1 MASWATR
8 TPAIRDILS
17 VSIAE
22 MGGVLFGLSIGS
34 MSGILCSAWLVKRFG
49 TRNVILVTMSCA
61 LIGMMILSLALW
73 LTSPLLFAV
82 GLGVFGASFGSA
94 EVAINVEGAAVERE
108 MNKTVLNVVFPL
120 LILTWSMTV
129 NSSRNALKRRTWA
142 LFMFFFLPGLLMASW
157 ATRTPAIRD
166 ILSVSIAEMGGVL
179 FGLSIG
185 SMSGILCSAWLVKR
199 FGTRNVILVTMSCAL
214 IGMMILSLALW
225 LTSPLLFAV
234 GLGVFGASFGSAEVA
249 INVEG
254 AAVEREMNKTVLP
267 MMHGFYSLGTLAGAG
282 VGMAL
287 TAFGVPATVH
297 ILLAALVGIAPI
309 YIAIQA
315 IPDGTGKNAADG
327 TQHGEKG
334 VPFYRDIQ
342 LLLIGVVV
350 LAMAFA
356 EGSANDW
363 LPLLMVDGHGFS
375 PTSGSLIY
383 AGFTLGMTVG
393 RFTGGWFIDRYSRV
407 AVVRASALM
416 GALGIG
422 LIIFVDSAWV
432 CRGSGQCTN
441 GGVGYWADYF
451 CR

>member
-1 MASWATR
+1 M
-8 TPAIRDILS
+8 
-17 VSIAE
+17 
-22 MGGVLFGLSIGS
+22 
-34 MSGILCSAWLVKRFG
+34 
-49 TRNVILVTMSCA
+49 
-61 LIGMMILSLALW
+61 
-73 LTSPLLFAV
+73 
-82 GLGVFGASFGSA
+82 
-94 EVAINVEGAAVERE
+94 
-108 MNKTVLNVVFPL
+108 TVL
-120 LILTWSMTV
+120 
-129 NSSRNALKRRTWA
+129 SSRNALKRRTWA

-166 ILSVSIAEMGGVL
+166 ILSVSTAEMGAVL

-199 FGTRNVILVTMSCAL
+199 FGPRKVIRTTMTCAVGGMVILSV
-214 IGMMILSLALW
+214 ALW
-225 LTSPLLFAV
+225 CASPLIFAL
-234 GLGVFGASFGSAEVA
+234 GLAVFGASFGAAEVA

-254 AAVEREMNKTVLP
+254 AAVERELNKTVLP
-267 MMHGFYSLGTLAGAG
+267 MMHGFYSFGTLAGAG

-287 TAFGVPATVH
+287 TALSVPANIH
-297 ILLAALVGIAPI
+297 IILAAAVAIAPI
-309 YIAIQA
+309 FIAIRA
-315 IPDGTGKNAADG
+315 IPDGTGKNASEDAHL
-327 TQHGEKG
+327 QEKG
-334 VPFYRDIQ
+334 LPFYRDIQ

-407 AVVRASALM
+407 TVVRASALM

-422 LIIFVDSAWV
+422 LIIFVDSDWV
-432 CRGSGQCTN
+432 A
-441 GGVGYWADYF
+441 GVSVILWGLGASLGFPLTISAASDTGPDAPTRVSVVATTGYLAFLVGPPLLGYLGEHYGL
-451 CR
+451 RSAMMVVLALVILAALVAKAVAKPVSTPQPVMEHNA

>member
-1 MASWATR
+1 
-8 TPAIRDILS
+8 
-17 VSIAE
+17 
-22 MGGVLFGLSIGS
+22 
-34 MSGILCSAWLVKRFG
+34 
-49 TRNVILVTMSCA
+49 
-61 LIGMMILSLALW
+61 
-73 LTSPLLFAV
+73 
-82 GLGVFGASFGSA
+82 
-94 EVAINVEGAAVERE
+94 
-108 MNKTVLNVVFPL
+108 
-120 LILTWSMTV
+120 MTV

-199 FGTRNVILVTMSCAL
+199 FGT
-214 IGMMILSLALW
+214 
-225 LTSPLLFAV
+225 
-234 GLGVFGASFGSAEVA
+234 SFGSAEVA

-297 ILLAALVGIAPI
+297 ISLAALVGIAPI

-334 VPFYRDIQ
+334 IPFYRDIQ

-432 CRGSGQCTN
+432 A
-441 GGVGYWADYF
+441 GVSVVLWGLGASLGFPLTISAASDTGPDAPTRVSVVATTGYLAFLVGPPLLGYLGEHYGLRSAMLVVLALVILAAIVAKAVAKPDTKTQTAMENS
-451 CR
+451 

>member
-61 LIGMMILSLALW
+61 L
-73 LTSPLLFAV
+73 V
-82 GLGVFGASFGSA
+82 
-94 EVAINVEGAAVERE
+94 
-108 MNKTVLNVVFPL
+108 
-120 LILTWSMTV
+120 
-129 NSSRNALKRRTWA
+129 
-142 LFMFFFLPGLLMASW
+142 
-157 ATRTPAIRD
+157 
-166 ILSVSIAEMGGVL
+166 
-179 FGLSIG
+179 
-185 SMSGILCSAWLVKR
+185 
-199 FGTRNVILVTMSCAL
+199 
-214 IGMMILSLALW
+214 GMMILSLALW

-315 IPDGTGKNAADG
+315 IPDGTGKMLPMAPSMAKKAYLLSRYPVAADWCCG
-327 TQHGEKG
+327 AGDGLCRRFCQRLVT
-334 VPFYRDIQ
+334 
-342 LLLIGVVV
+342 LI
-350 LAMAFA
+350 
-356 EGSANDW
+356 
-363 LPLLMVDGHGFS
+363 
-375 PTSGSLIY
+375 
-383 AGFTLGMTVG
+383 
-393 RFTGGWFIDRYSRV
+393 
-407 AVVRASALM
+407 
-416 GALGIG
+416 
-422 LIIFVDSAWV
+422 
-432 CRGSGQCTN
+432 N
-441 GGVGYWADYF
+441 G
-451 CR
+451 

>member
-1 MASWATR
+1 M
-8 TPAIRDILS
+8 
-17 VSIAE
+17 
-22 MGGVLFGLSIGS
+22 
-34 MSGILCSAWLVKRFG
+34 
-49 TRNVILVTMSCA
+49 
-61 LIGMMILSLALW
+61 
-73 LTSPLLFAV
+73 
-82 GLGVFGASFGSA
+82 
-94 EVAINVEGAAVERE
+94 
-108 MNKTVLNVVFPL
+108 TVL
-120 LILTWSMTV
+120 
-129 NSSRNALKRRTWA
+129 SSRNALKRRTWA

-166 ILSVSIAEMGGVL
+166 ILSVSTAEMGAVL

-199 FGTRNVILVTMSCAL
+199 FGTRKVIRTTMICAVTGMVILSV
-214 IGMMILSLALW
+214 ALW
-225 LTSPLLFAV
+225 CASPLIFAL
-234 GLGVFGASFGSAEVA
+234 GLAVFGASFGAAEVA

-254 AAVEREMNKTVLP
+254 AAVERELNKTVLP
-267 MMHGFYSLGTLAGAG
+267 MMHGFYSFGTLAGAG

-287 TAFGVPATVH
+287 TALSVPANIH
-297 ILLAALVGIAPI
+297 IILAAAVAIAPI
-309 YIAIQA
+309 FIAIRA
-315 IPDGTGKNAADG
+315 IPDGTGKNASEDSHL
-327 TQHGEKG
+327 QEKG
-334 VPFYRDIQ
+334 LPFYRDIQ

-407 AVVRASALM
+407 TVVRASALM

-422 LIIFVDSAWV
+422 LIIFVDSDWV
-432 CRGSGQCTN
+432 A
-441 GGVGYWADYF
+441 GVSVILWGLGASLGFPLTISAASDTGPDAPTRVSVVATTGYLAFLVGPPLLGYLGEHYGL
-451 CR
+451 RSAMMVVLALVILAALVAKAVAKPVSTPQPVMEHNA

>member
-1 MASWATR
+1 M
-8 TPAIRDILS
+8 
-17 VSIAE
+17 
-22 MGGVLFGLSIGS
+22 
-34 MSGILCSAWLVKRFG
+34 
-49 TRNVILVTMSCA
+49 
-61 LIGMMILSLALW
+61 
-73 LTSPLLFAV
+73 
-82 GLGVFGASFGSA
+82 
-94 EVAINVEGAAVERE
+94 
-108 MNKTVLNVVFPL
+108 TVL
-120 LILTWSMTV
+120 
-129 NSSRNALKRRTWA
+129 SSRNALKRRTWA

-166 ILSVSIAEMGGVL
+166 ILSVSTAEMGAVL

-199 FGTRNVILVTMSCAL
+199 FGTRKVIRTTMTCAVGGMVILSV
-214 IGMMILSLALW
+214 ALW
-225 LTSPLLFAV
+225 CASPLIFAL
-234 GLGVFGASFGSAEVA
+234 GLAVFGASFGAAEVA

-254 AAVEREMNKTVLP
+254 AAVERELNKTVLP
-267 MMHGFYSLGTLAGAG
+267 MMHGFYSFGTLAGAG

-287 TAFGVPATVH
+287 TALSVPPNIH
-297 ILLAALVGIAPI
+297 IILAAAVAIAPI
-309 YIAIQA
+309 FIAIRA
-315 IPDGTGKNAADG
+315 IPDGTGKNASEDAHL
-327 TQHGEKG
+327 QEKG
-334 VPFYRDIQ
+334 LPFYRDIQ

-407 AVVRASALM
+407 TVVRASALM

-422 LIIFVDSAWV
+422 LIIFVDSDWV
-432 CRGSGQCTN
+432 A
-441 GGVGYWADYF
+441 GVSVILWGLGASLGFPLTISAASDTGPAAPTRVSVVATTGYLAFLVGPPLLGYLGEHYGL
-451 CR
+451 RSAMMVVLALVILAALVAKAVAKPVSTPQPVMEHNA

>member
-1 MASWATR
+1 M
-8 TPAIRDILS
+8 
-17 VSIAE
+17 
-22 MGGVLFGLSIGS
+22 
-34 MSGILCSAWLVKRFG
+34 
-49 TRNVILVTMSCA
+49 
-61 LIGMMILSLALW
+61 
-73 LTSPLLFAV
+73 
-82 GLGVFGASFGSA
+82 
-94 EVAINVEGAAVERE
+94 
-108 MNKTVLNVVFPL
+108 TVL
-120 LILTWSMTV
+120 
-129 NSSRNALKRRTWA
+129 SSRNALKRRTWA

-166 ILSVSIAEMGGVL
+166 ILSVSTAEMGAVL

-199 FGTRNVILVTMSCAL
+199 FGTRKVIRTTMTCAVGGMVILSV
-214 IGMMILSLALW
+214 ALW
-225 LTSPLLFAV
+225 CASPLIFAL
-234 GLGVFGASFGSAEVA
+234 GLAVFGASFGSAEVA

-254 AAVEREMNKTVLP
+254 AAVERELNKTVLP
-267 MMHGFYSLGTLAGAG
+267 MMHGFYSFGTLAGAG

-287 TAFGVPATVH
+287 TALSVPPNIH
-297 ILLAALVGIAPI
+297 IILAAAVAIAPI
-309 YIAIQA
+309 FIAIRA
-315 IPDGTGKNAADG
+315 IPDGTGKNASEDAHL
-327 TQHGEKG
+327 QEKG
-334 VPFYRDIQ
+334 LPFYRDIQ

-407 AVVRASALM
+407 TVVRASALM

-422 LIIFVDSAWV
+422 LIIFVDSDWV
-432 CRGSGQCTN
+432 A
-441 GGVGYWADYF
+441 GVSVILWGLGASLGFPLTISAASDTGPDAPTRVSVVATTGYLAFLVGPPLLGYLGEHYGL
-451 CR
+451 RSAMMVVLALVILAALVAKAVAKPVSTPQPVMEHNA